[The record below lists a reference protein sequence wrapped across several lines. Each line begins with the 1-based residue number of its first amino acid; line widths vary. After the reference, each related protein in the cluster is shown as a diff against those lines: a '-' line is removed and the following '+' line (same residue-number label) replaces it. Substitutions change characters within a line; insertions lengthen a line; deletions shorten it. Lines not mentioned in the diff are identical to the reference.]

1 MRKRIIALAALFAVA
16 LALLPGCKGAQQDT
30 SPKGTKGDGY
40 TTYEL
45 TLSSSDKSAPKTAA
59 VRFYDELP
67 SVPYIG
73 LAQYMA
79 LVLGDEAK
87 VDVTGGVASITSTDG
102 GVAIV
107 DDEANTLSSDSWA
120 TFHNYLKP
128 MQEGKVAGFIDFG
141 TPFCRISSLD
151 YEKQAKPVTYDLAR
165 YDIDLHVD
173 KDDAYLPLAVASS
186 LMATVAIDSLAYNG
200 RELCLIH
207 GYYDTPQGA
216 NPDWYVPLVEDV
228 PRAQDMVDFSYASL
242 CFSID
247 MLYSC
252 SGKGILD
259 QDIAAKG
266 LDAALSEK
274 DDLTQRVRGLLKS
287 TDKADYY
294 AGLETLGY
302 YLLNM
307 HTSLIDTALL
317 QSAEEKSEELSQRWQ
332 TRAKELSDALVQKEY
347 LQTIQ
352 DVLAIMDE
360 GPQKA
365 RSAAWGDD
373 DSYHEQG
380 DTAVITINSFMDY
393 DYDGWDDFYAGKGD
407 RPNGVET
414 ADLIGTLLSG
424 LERAQANPAIKNVV
438 IDDSTNGGGSNDLCA
453 TAVAILT
460 GRTVAPAHDLLSNQ
474 RYTINYEIDTLFDG
488 SFDSTAASKAYDF
501 NFAVLT
507 SCNSFSCGSYFPSLM
522 RDAGVPIIG
531 EASGGGTDME
541 TFVTTPDGQCLTMTD
556 AFAEMTDAE
565 GKQFENGVPIYRSL
579 VKTNEDGTKDYSDFY
594 DLAVL
599 SEVVNEYYAQEA
611 LPAAA

>member
-1 MRKRIIALAALFAVA
+1 MKKRIVALTMLFAFV
-16 LALLPGCKGAQQDT
+16 LALLPGCKGAQQDA
-30 SPKGTKGDGY
+30 SSKGVRGDGY
-40 TTYEL
+40 TIYEL
-45 TLSSSDKSAPKTAA
+45 TLSASDKSAPKTVA
-59 VRFYDELP
+59 VRFYDDLP

-87 VDVTGGVASITSTDG
+87 ADVTGGVASITATDG

-107 DDEANTLSSDSWA
+107 DDEADTISSDSWA

-151 YEKQAKPVTYDLAR
+151 YEKQAKPVTFDLAR
-165 YDIDLHVD
+165 YGIDLHVD
-173 KDDAYLPLAVASS
+173 KDDAYLPVSVASS

-216 NPDWYVPLVEDV
+216 NPDWYAPLVEDV
-228 PRAQDMVDFSYASL
+228 PRAQDMADFAYASL
-242 CFSID
+242 CFGID
-247 MLYSC
+247 TLYSC

-274 DDLTQRVRGLLKS
+274 DDLTQRVKELLKS

-294 AGLETLGY
+294 AGVEVLGY

-307 HTSLIDTALL
+307 HTSLTDMALL

-332 TRAKELSDALVQKEY
+332 TRAQELTDALMQKEY

-352 DVLAIMDE
+352 DVVALMDE
-360 GPQKA
+360 GPAKA
-365 RSAAWGDD
+365 RSEAWSDD
-373 DSYHEQG
+373 ESYHEQG

-393 DYDGWDDFYAGKGD
+393 DYDGWDDFYADKGD
-407 RPNGVET
+407 RPNGAET
-414 ADLIGTLLSG
+414 PDLIGTLLSG

-488 SFDSTAASKAYDF
+488 GFDSLAASKTFDF

-507 SCNSFSCGSYFPSLM
+507 SSNSFSCGSYFPSLM

-531 EASGGGTDME
+531 EASGGGTDM
-541 TFVTTPDGQCLTMTD
+541 VTYMPTSDGQCLTMTD
-556 AFAEMTDAE
+556 ACAEMTSAE
-565 GKQFENGVPIYRSL
+565 GMQFEKGVPIYRSL
-579 VKTNEDGTKDYSDFY
+579 VKENEDGTKDYSDFY
-594 DLAVL
+594 DIAVL
-599 SEVVNEYYAQEA
+599 SEVVNEFYAQEA